1 VEIADI
7 KVGQVYSQSEIS
19 HLFEQEFNFNI
30 PNHFMPDESLASLGM
45 FMFGN
50 GLIVE
55 VLEKQEDMHTGYSN
69 PGGMWQPEGS
79 YAIGQWGH
87 GVNSYRFCYRVCEQ
101 NRYIW
106 LELAWGGMYMDNEKE
121 GHDIEMY
128 LSELD
133 LFLEKADQMGIYV
146 KVIDSMWNGDYR
158 LSAADGN
165 GVHYEESLIGSMDLN
180 GKFNRM
186 LADFAVFTVGRK
198 SGMRQFIDDDPAYV
212 RWLAGN
218 PSGWVLNAHRQA
230 KADYLVIH
238 RSRCWTISRSGV
250 RYTSGDFLKMCGSDP
265 ENLSDWAVSQTGA
278 TPDMCK
284 KCSS

>member
-1 VEIADI
+1 
-7 KVGQVYSQSEIS
+7 
-19 HLFEQEFNFNI
+19 
-30 PNHFMPDESLASLGM
+30 
-45 FMFGN
+45 
-50 GLIVE
+50 
-55 VLEKQEDMHTGYSN
+55 
-69 PGGMWQPEGS
+69 
-79 YAIGQWGH
+79 
-87 GVNSYRFCYRVCEQ
+87 
-101 NRYIW
+101 
-106 LELAWGGMYMDNEKE
+106 
-121 GHDIEMY
+121 MY

-146 KVIDSMWNGDYR
+146 TVLDHMGEGYYR
-158 LSAADGN
+158 LSDADGN
-165 GVHYEESLIGSMDLN
+165 GVNYVDPPTFDEYGRLSDADGNGVNYEESLIESMDLN

-198 SGMRQFIDDDPAYV
+198 SAMRQFIDDDPAYV
-212 RWLAGN
+212 RWLAEN